1 MIISA
6 QGMTQRSDT
15 MVLYFTGTGNS
26 KYIAEKIAKAL
37 EMDIVSINKK
47 IKTNDFSQIN
57 STDELIFSVPTYGWR
72 IPRIVSDWIEK
83 IKFSG
88 CKKAYFVMNCG
99 GEIGNAEK
107 YLKKLCENVGFEY
120 MGVKEIVMPENYIAL
135 FDAPDENEARQ
146 IIEKAQPGI
155 NAAIQTIKDGSKFR
169 VHKANI
175 EDKAKSS
182 IVNDV
187 FFKFTVKAKK
197 FYTTESC
204 TGCGACVALCPLNN
218 IELESGKPKWGNNC
232 THCMACICRC
242 PNKAI
247 EYGKSSSGKP
257 RYNCPNI

>member
-57 STDELIFSVPTYGWR
+57 SKDELIFSLPTYGWR

-155 NAAIQTIKDGSKFR
+155 NAAIQTIKDGSKF
-169 VHKANI
+169 
-175 EDKAKSS
+175 
-182 IVNDV
+182 
-187 FFKFTVKAKK
+187 TVKAKK

-218 IELESGKPKWGNNC
+218 IELESGKPKWGKNC

-247 EYGKSSSGKP
+247 EYGKSSFGKP

>member
-1 MIISA
+1 
-6 QGMTQRSDT
+6 

-37 EMDIVSINKK
+37 GMDIVSINKK
-47 IKTNDFSQIN
+47 VKTNDFSQIN
-57 STDELIFSVPTYGWR
+57 SKDELIFSVPTYGWR

-83 IKFSG
+83 VKFSG

-135 FDAPDENEARQ
+135 FDAPDENEAKQ

-169 VHKANI
+169 VH
-175 EDKAKSS
+175 KAKSS

-247 EYGKSSSGKP
+247 EYGKSSFGKP

>member
-57 STDELIFSVPTYGWR
+57 SKDELIFSLPTYGWR

-135 FDAPDENEARQ
+135 FDAPDEN
-146 IIEKAQPGI
+146 
-155 NAAIQTIKDGSKFR
+155 AAIQTIKDGSKFR

-218 IELESGKPKWGNNC
+218 IELESGKPKWGKNC

-247 EYGKSSSGKP
+247 EYGKSSFGKP